1 MLCTYICLSF
11 VNATP
16 ILSFFTI
23 QIQAS
28 YSKWVLRFL
37 NHLKVV
43 KWETFDKWGFRR
55 WLQTSLQTGFWV
67 SILFGLFVCFCWFFC
82 SYSLIRTAFTN
93 VYLFFNIICKNQNHS
108 LLISNI
114 WQKNKWGKGQSLS
127 FKFIWKSECNLYL
140 LSPLHPHPPSFVSTF
155 GWVLFPFLLIPREYY
170 LHKYSLKNR
179 KT

>member
-43 KWETFDKWGFRR
+43 KWETFDKWGFWR
-55 WLQTSLQTGFWV
+55 WPQTSLQTGFWV
-67 SILFGLFVCFCWFFC
+67 SILFGLFVCFCWFFFFC
-82 SYSLIRTAFTN
+82 SYSLTRTAFTN

-114 WQKNKWGKGQSLS
+114 WQKNKWGKGQSYDSNS
-127 FKFIWKSECNLYL
+127 FGKVNVICIS
-140 LSPLHPHPPSFVSTF
+140 SPHFTSTLP
-155 GWVLFPFLLIPREYY
+155 VLFPLLVGFCFPYF
-170 LHKYSLKNR
+170 
-179 KT
+179 

>member
-1 MLCTYICLSF
+1 MISEAF
-11 VNATP
+11 DVGHKHP
-16 ILSFFTI
+16 SRQDFG
-23 QIQAS
+23 
-28 YSKWVLRFL
+28 FL
-37 NHLKVV
+37 FYLVC
-43 KWETFDKWGFRR
+43 
-55 WLQTSLQTGFWV
+55 
-67 SILFGLFVCFCWFFC
+67 LFVFVDFFC

-93 VYLFFNIICKNQNHS
+93 VYLFFNMICKNQNHS

-155 GWVLFPFLLIPREYY
+155 GWVLFPLLLIPREYY